1 MANKEQGH
9 VQLQA
14 GEQTYT
20 LVLDMDAMVALE
32 EHFSTPS
39 HDATWDE
46 ISVKVQKGSVR
57 IVRALIWAM
66 LQRHHPGTSL
76 VDAGHIIDA
85 AGGIMKLE
93 KVMRAVSRAMSPDQA
108 DVEELGQAK
117 GNPPQAD
124 AKPKKVGVG
133 DCSTLTG
140 VGSA

>member
-9 VQLQA
+9 VILRA
-14 GEQTYT
+14 GDKTYT

-46 ISVKVQKGSVR
+46 IEQKVKKGSVR

-66 LQRHHPGTSL
+66 LKRHHPDVSI
-76 VDAGHIIDA
+76 VEAGHIIDE
-85 AGGIMKLE
+85 AGGILKLS
-93 KVMRAVSRAMSPDQA
+93 KVLNAVTQAMQPDKA
-108 DVEELGQAK
+108 DVEELGQPKA
-117 GNPPQAD
+117 NPPQAD
-124 AKPKKVGVG
+124 ENPHGGAGET
-133 DCSTLTG
+133 STLTG